1 MNTGVYIYIH
11 TTYLVVTNHIYTNTK
26 PGVLLCHQY
35 SYFRPFVQS
44 HILLMRW

>member
-11 TTYLVVTNHIYTNTK
+11 TTYLVVTTHVCTDTK
-26 PGVLLCHQY
+26 PGVLFCRQY
-35 SYFRPFVQS
+35 SYFRLFVQS